1 MIRQGAGGTLI
12 AVAVQRIALRP
23 MMSWCIGC
31 PPARLFRGKIEDSF
45 GAGALSTW
53 TRRLA
58 TASCLAFDSS
68 NDAIDLKTPA
78 KPTANQM
85 IVDTTRSSGK
95 PAVLAA
101 AWARAMCLQTAF
113 LNEALLD
120 RRDVRLG
127 IAKRVR
133 RRVDRVVPQDEIVLV
148 RSGRAENELGI
159 GQRHEFHRFARR
171 LESREVPVP

>member
-1 MIRQGAGGTLI
+1 
-12 AVAVQRIALRP
+12 
-23 MMSWCIGC
+23 
-31 PPARLFRGKIEDSF
+31 
-45 GAGALSTW
+45 
-53 TRRLA
+53 
-58 TASCLAFDSS
+58 
-68 NDAIDLKTPA
+68 
-78 KPTANQM
+78 
-85 IVDTTRSSGK
+85 
-95 PAVLAA
+95 
-101 AWARAMCLQTAF
+101 MCLQTAF

-171 LESREVPVP
+171 LESREVPVPQFVRRRQEARCDGDPENSVAGRGLVAPALAGFQAYREIVDRRGDTMAFDAEP

>member
-1 MIRQGAGGTLI
+1 
-12 AVAVQRIALRP
+12 
-23 MMSWCIGC
+23 
-31 PPARLFRGKIEDSF
+31 
-45 GAGALSTW
+45 
-53 TRRLA
+53 LA

-85 IVDTTRSSGK
+85 IVDTTISSGK

-159 GQRHEFHRFARR
+159 GQRSLRSTPRKPRGPPAAVRQAPTR
-171 LESREVPVP
+171 SSRQRAKALWAPTLAKR